1 MCVVDVA
8 ASVRHDVVTDE
19 QYILEVVPYYND
31 RWATDKPMTL
41 EELAAW
47 IGQPNLKT
55 PMSQNLV
62 AALGDWFVYD
72 SDRKE
77 LSKDQVESLWQWY
90 TESPVTGSDPDA
102 VMVYDGSVVNDLDE
116 DEDDWDSAA
125 LMVHR
130 NPIPCTEESVAEYA
144 RITLDVSAVILHKA
158 SAWLSS
164 RMEELAAVLA
174 SNRQSD
180 CHVMPASVR
189 EKFAVRIRLNEELE
203 SLPVSGQKQSYR
215 LVREPSYHA
224 TNGAPR
230 VKFVLRIVGVDD
242 SCVRL
247 FSPLM
252 QPGDDEVVFDV
263 EVSAQH
269 SVAELAE
276 IAAAE
281 FERRFGL
288 PAGSVMFASED

>member
-19 QYILEVVPYYND
+19 QYILEVVPFYD
-31 RWATDKPMTL
+31 ERWRTDEPRTL

-47 IGQPNLKT
+47 IGKPDLKT
-55 PMSQNLV
+55 PMSQPLEDS
-62 AALGDWFVYD
+62 LGGWFVFD
-72 SDRKE
+72 ANRQE
-77 LSKDQVESLWQWY
+77 LSKDQVENLWRWY
-90 TESPVTGSDPDA
+90 TEAPVTGSDPDA
-102 VMVYDGSVVNDLDE
+102 VTVYDGEAVDE

-125 LMVHR
+125 LVVHR
-130 NPIPCTEESVAEYA
+130 NPIPYTEESVAEYA
-144 RITLDVSAVILHKA
+144 RVTLDVSSVALHKA

-164 RMEELAAVLA
+164 RMAELVAVLA
-174 SNRQSD
+174 AYREKGCN
-180 CHVMPASVR
+180 VMPAAVR

-203 SLPVSGQKQSYR
+203 SLPQKQPYR

-224 TNGAPR
+224 TTGAPR
-230 VKFVLRIVGVDD
+230 VKFVLRIVDVDD
-242 SCVRL
+242 SCVDL
-247 FSPLM
+247 FSPLIH
-252 QPGDDEVVFDV
+252 PGDDEVVFDV
-263 EVSAQH
+263 EVSVQH
-269 SVAELAE
+269 GVAELAE

>member
-1 MCVVDVA
+1 MRADIA
-8 ASVRHDVVTDE
+8 DSIRHDVVTDE
-19 QYILEVVPYYND
+19 QYILEVVPFNGE
-31 RWATDKPMTL
+31 RWSTDEPMTL

-47 IGQPNLKT
+47 IGQPDLKT

-62 AALGDWFVYD
+62 DALGGWFVYG

-77 LSKDQVESLWQWY
+77 LSEDQVQALWCWY
-90 TESPVTGSDPDA
+90 SEAPVTGSDPDA
-102 VMVYDGSVVNDLDE
+102 VTVYDGSVVNDLDE

-125 LMVHR
+125 LVVHR
-130 NPIPCTEESVAEYA
+130 NPIPYTEESVTEYG
-144 RITLDVSAVILHKA
+144 RITLDVSAVTLHKA

-164 RMEELAAVLA
+164 RMEELVAVLA
-174 SNRQSD
+174 AYREKGCN
-180 CHVMPASVR
+180 VMPA
-189 EKFAVRIRLNEELE
+189 AVRKNFALRVAGLDKELE
-203 SLPVSGQKQSYR
+203 SLPQKQPYR

-224 TNGAPR
+224 TTGAPR
-230 VKFVLRIVGVDD
+230 VKFVLRIVDVDD
-242 SCVRL
+242 SCVDL
-247 FSPLM
+247 FSPLIH
-252 QPGDDEVVFDV
+252 PGDDEVTFDV

-288 PAGSVMFASED
+288 PAGSVALADED

>member
-19 QYILEVVPYYND
+19 QYILEVVPFYD
-31 RWATDKPMTL
+31 ERWATDKPMTL

-47 IGQPNLKT
+47 IGQPDLKT
-55 PMSQNLV
+55 PMSQPLEDS
-62 AALGDWFVYD
+62 LGGWFVFD
-72 SDRKE
+72 ANRQE
-77 LSKDQVESLWQWY
+77 LSRDQVENLWRWY
-90 TESPVTGSDPDA
+90 TEAPVTGSDPDA
-102 VMVYDGSVVNDLDE
+102 VTVYDGDAVDE

-125 LMVHR
+125 LVVHR
-130 NPIPCTEESVAEYA
+130 NPIPCTEESVSEYA
-144 RITLDVSAVILHKA
+144 RVTLDVSSVALHKA

-164 RMEELAAVLA
+164 RMEELAA
-174 SNRQSD
+174 NRKSD
-180 CHVMPASVR
+180 CHVMPAAVR
-189 EKFAVRIRLNEELE
+189 ENFALRVAGLDEELE
-203 SLPVSGQKQSYR
+203 SLPQKQPYR

-224 TNGAPR
+224 TTGAPR
-230 VKFVLRIVGVDD
+230 VKFVLRIAGAEK

-252 QPGDDEVVFDV
+252 QPGDDEVTFDV

-269 SVAELAE
+269 GVAELAE

-288 PAGSVMFASED
+288 PAGSVMFTGED

>member
-1 MCVVDVA
+1 MRTDIA
-8 ASVRHDVVTDE
+8 ESIRHDVVTDD
-19 QYILEVVPYYND
+19 QYILEVVPFYD
-31 RWATDKPMTL
+31 ERWATDKPMTL

-47 IGQPNLKT
+47 IGQPDLKT

-62 AALGDWFVYD
+62 DALGGWFVYD

-77 LSKDQVESLWQWY
+77 LSEDQVQALWRWY
-90 TESPVTGSDPDA
+90 TEAPVTGSDPDA
-102 VMVYDGSVVNDLDE
+102 VTVYDGDAVDE

-125 LMVHR
+125 LVVHR
-130 NPIPCTEESVAEYA
+130 NPIPYTEETVTEYA
-144 RITLDVSAVILHKA
+144 RITLDVSAVTLHKA

-164 RMEELAAVLA
+164 RMEELAA
-174 SNRQSD
+174 NQESD
-180 CHVMPASVR
+180 CHVMPA
-189 EKFAVRIRLNEELE
+189 AVRKNFALRIAGLDEELE
-203 SLPVSGQKQSYR
+203 SLPQRQPYR

-224 TNGAPR
+224 TTGALQ

-252 QPGDDEVVFDV
+252 QPGDDEVTFDV

-288 PAGSVMFASED
+288 PAGSVMFADED

>member
-19 QYILEVVPYYND
+19 QYILEVVPYYNE

-47 IGQPNLKT
+47 IGQPDLKT
-55 PMSQNLV
+55 PMSQPLEDS
-62 AALGDWFVYD
+62 LGGWFVYD
-72 SDRKE
+72 ADRKE
-77 LSKDQVESLWQWY
+77 LSKDQVENLWQWY
-90 TESPVTGSDPDA
+90 TEAPVTGSDPDA
-102 VMVYDGSVVNDLDE
+102 VTVYDGEAVDE

-125 LMVHR
+125 LVVHR
-130 NPIPCTEESVAEYA
+130 SPIPCTEESVAEYA
-144 RITLDVSAVILHKA
+144 RITLDVSSVTLHKA

-164 RMEELAAVLA
+164 RMAELVAVLVA
-174 SNRQSD
+174 YRESD
-180 CHVMPASVR
+180 CHVMPAAVR
-189 EKFAVRIRLNEELE
+189 KNFAVRIAGLDEELE
-203 SLPVSGQKQSYR
+203 SLPQKQPYR

-252 QPGDDEVVFDV
+252 QPGDDEVTFDV

-269 SVAELAE
+269 GVAELAE

-288 PAGSVMFASED
+288 PAGSVMFTGED

>member
-1 MCVVDVA
+1 MRADIA
-8 ASVRHDVVTDE
+8 ESIRHDVVTDD
-19 QYILEVVPYYND
+19 QYILEVVPFNGE
-31 RWATDKPMTL
+31 RWATDEPMTL

-47 IGQPNLKT
+47 IGQPDLKT
-55 PMSQNLV
+55 PMSQPLV
-62 AALGDWFVYD
+62 DALGGWFVYG

-77 LSKDQVESLWQWY
+77 LSEDQVQGLWCWY
-90 TESPVTGSDPDA
+90 AESPVTGSDPD
-102 VMVYDGSVVNDLDE
+102 VVTVYDGSVVNDLDE

-125 LMVHR
+125 LVVHR
-130 NPIPCTEESVAEYA
+130 NPIPYTEENVSEYA
-144 RITLDVSAVILHKA
+144 RVTLDVSAVTLHKA
-158 SAWLSS
+158 SDWLSN
-164 RMEELAAVLA
+164 RMEELVAVLA
-174 SNRQSD
+174 AHRESD
-180 CHVMPASVR
+180 CHVMPA
-189 EKFAVRIRLNEELE
+189 AVRQNFAMRIAGLDEELE
-203 SLPVSGQKQSYR
+203 SLPQKQPYR

-224 TNGAPR
+224 TTGAAR
-230 VKFVLRIVGVDD
+230 VKFVLRIAGVDD

-276 IAAAE
+276 IATAE

-288 PAGSVMFASED
+288 PAGSVALTDED

>member
-1 MCVVDVA
+1 MRADIA
-8 ASVRHDVVTDE
+8 ESIRHDVVTDD
-19 QYILEVVPYYND
+19 QYILEAAPFNGE
-31 RWATDKPMTL
+31 RWSTDEPMTL

-47 IGQPNLKT
+47 IGQPDLKT
-55 PMSQNLV
+55 PMSQTLV
-62 AALGDWFVYD
+62 DALGGWFVYD

-77 LSKDQVESLWQWY
+77 LSEDQVEGLWHWY
-90 TESPVTGSDPDA
+90 TEAPVTGSDPDA
-102 VMVYDGSVVNDLDE
+102 VTVYDGDAVDE

-125 LMVHR
+125 LVVHR
-130 NPIPCTEESVAEYA
+130 NPIPYTEETVSEYA
-144 RITLDVSAVILHKA
+144 RITLDVSAVTLHKA
-158 SAWLSS
+158 SDWLSS
-164 RMEELAAVLA
+164 RMEELAA
-174 SNRQSD
+174 NQESD
-180 CHVMPASVR
+180 CHVMPA
-189 EKFAVRIRLNEELE
+189 AVRKNFALRIAGLDEELE
-203 SLPVSGQKQSYR
+203 SLPQKQPYR

-224 TNGAPR
+224 TTGAPR

-242 SCVRL
+242 NCVRL

-263 EVSAQH
+263 EISAKH

-288 PAGSVMFASED
+288 PAGSVALADED

>member
-19 QYILEVVPYYND
+19 QYILEVVPFNGE
-31 RWATDKPMTL
+31 RWATDEPRTL

-47 IGQPNLKT
+47 IGQPDLKT
-55 PMSQNLV
+55 PMSQPLEDS
-62 AALGDWFVYD
+62 LGGWFVFD
-72 SDRKE
+72 ANRQE
-77 LSKDQVESLWQWY
+77 LSKDQVENLWRWY
-90 TESPVTGSDPDA
+90 TEAPVTGSDPDA
-102 VMVYDGSVVNDLDE
+102 VTVYDGEAVEE

-125 LMVHR
+125 LVVHR

-144 RITLDVSAVILHKA
+144 RVTLDVSSVALHKA

-164 RMEELAAVLA
+164 RMEELAA
-174 SNRQSD
+174 NQESD
-180 CHVMPASVR
+180 CNVMPA
-189 EKFAVRIRLNEELE
+189 AVRKNFALRIAGLNEELE
-203 SLPVSGQKQSYR
+203 SLPQKRPYR

-224 TNGAPR
+224 TAGAPR
-230 VKFVLRIVGVDD
+230 VKFVLRVAGAEK
-242 SCVRL
+242 SCVAL

-252 QPGDDEVVFDV
+252 QAGDDEVTFDV

-276 IAAAE
+276 IATAE

-288 PAGSVMFASED
+288 PAGSVMFADEA

>member
-19 QYILEVVPYYND
+19 QYILEVVPFYD
-31 RWATDKPMTL
+31 EPMTL

-47 IGQPNLKT
+47 IGQPDLKT

-62 AALGDWFVYD
+62 DVLGGWFVYG

-77 LSKDQVESLWQWY
+77 LSKDQVESLWRWY
-90 TESPVTGSDPDA
+90 TEAPVTGSDPDA
-102 VMVYDGSVVNDLDE
+102 VTVYDGEAVDE
-116 DEDDWDSAA
+116 DEEDWDSAA
-125 LMVHR
+125 LVVHR

-144 RITLDVSAVILHKA
+144 RVTLDVSAVILHKA

-164 RMEELAAVLA
+164 RMAELVAVLA
-174 SNRQSD
+174 AYRESD
-180 CHVMPASVR
+180 CHVMPAAVR
-189 EKFAVRIRLNEELE
+189 QKFALRIAGLDEELE
-203 SLPVSGQKQSYR
+203 SLPQKQPYR
-215 LVREPSYHA
+215 LVREPSYQV
-224 TNGAPR
+224 R
-230 VKFVLRIVGVDD
+230 FVFRIVGVDD

-252 QPGDDEVVFDV
+252 RPGDDEVVFDA

-288 PAGSVMFASED
+288 PAGSVMFTGED

>member
-1 MCVVDVA
+1 MRADIA
-8 ASVRHDVVTDE
+8 ESIRHDVVTDD
-19 QYILEVVPYYND
+19 QYILEAAPFNGE
-31 RWATDKPMTL
+31 RWATDEPMTL

-47 IGQPNLKT
+47 IGQPDLKT
-55 PMSQNLV
+55 PMSQTLV
-62 AALGDWFVYD
+62 DALGGWFVYD

-77 LSKDQVESLWQWY
+77 LSEDQVEGLWRWY
-90 TESPVTGSDPDA
+90 TEAPVTGSDPDA
-102 VMVYDGSVVNDLDE
+102 VTVYDGDAVDE

-125 LMVHR
+125 LVVHR
-130 NPIPCTEESVAEYA
+130 NPIPYTEESVAEYA
-144 RITLDVSAVILHKA
+144 RITLDVSAVTLHKA
-158 SAWLSS
+158 SDWLSS
-164 RMEELAAVLA
+164 RMEELAA
-174 SNRQSD
+174 NQESD
-180 CHVMPASVR
+180 CHVMPA
-189 EKFAVRIRLNEELE
+189 AVRKNFALRIAGLDEELE
-203 SLPVSGQKQSYR
+203 SLPQKQPYR

-224 TNGAPR
+224 TTGAPR

-242 SCVRL
+242 NCVRL

-263 EVSAQH
+263 EISAKH

-288 PAGSVMFASED
+288 PAGSMALADED

>member
-1 MCVVDVA
+1 MRADIA
-8 ASVRHDVVTDE
+8 ESIRHDVVTDD
-19 QYILEVVPYYND
+19 QYILEAAPFNGE
-31 RWATDKPMTL
+31 RWATDEPMTL

-47 IGQPNLKT
+47 IGQPDLKT
-55 PMSQNLV
+55 PMSQTLV
-62 AALGDWFVYD
+62 DALGGWFVYD

-77 LSKDQVESLWQWY
+77 LSEDQVEGLWRWY
-90 TESPVTGSDPDA
+90 TEAPVTGSDPDA
-102 VMVYDGSVVNDLDE
+102 VTVYDGDAVDE

-125 LMVHR
+125 LVVHR
-130 NPIPCTEESVAEYA
+130 NPIPYTEESVAEYA
-144 RITLDVSAVILHKA
+144 RITLDVSAVTLHKA

-164 RMEELAAVLA
+164 RMEELAA
-174 SNRQSD
+174 NQESD
-180 CHVMPASVR
+180 CHVMPA
-189 EKFAVRIRLNEELE
+189 AVRKNFALRIAGLDEELE
-203 SLPVSGQKQSYR
+203 SLPQKRPYR

-224 TNGAPR
+224 TTGAPR

-242 SCVRL
+242 NCVRL

-288 PAGSVMFASED
+288 PAGSVALADED

>member
-1 MCVVDVA
+1 MRADIA
-8 ASVRHDVVTDE
+8 ESIRHDVVTDD
-19 QYILEVVPYYND
+19 QYIVEVVPFNGE
-31 RWATDKPMTL
+31 RWYTDEPMTL
-41 EELAAW
+41 EELAEW
-47 IGQPNLKT
+47 IGQPDLKT
-55 PMSQNLV
+55 PRSQTLV
-62 AALGDWFVYD
+62 DALGGWFVYG

-77 LSKDQVESLWQWY
+77 LSKDQVESLWRWY
-90 TESPVTGSDPDA
+90 TEAPVTGSDPDA
-102 VMVYDGSVVNDLDE
+102 VTVYDGDAVDE

-125 LMVHR
+125 LVVHR
-130 NPIPCTEESVAEYA
+130 NPIPYTEETVAEYA
-144 RITLDVSAVILHKA
+144 RITLDVSAVTLHKA
-158 SAWLSS
+158 SAWLSD
-164 RMEELAAVLA
+164 RMEELAA
-174 SNRQSD
+174 NQESD
-180 CHVMPASVR
+180 CNVMPA
-189 EKFAVRIRLNEELE
+189 AVRKNFALRIAGLDEELE
-203 SLPVSGQKQSYR
+203 SLPQKRPYR

-224 TNGAPR
+224 TTGAPR

-288 PAGSVMFASED
+288 HAGSVALADED

>member
-19 QYILEVVPYYND
+19 QYILEVVPFYD
-31 RWATDKPMTL
+31 ERWATEESMTL

-47 IGQPNLKT
+47 IGQPDLKT

-62 AALGDWFVYD
+62 DALGGWFVFD
-72 SDRKE
+72 ANRQE
-77 LSKDQVESLWQWY
+77 LSKEQVENLWQWY
-90 TESPVTGSDPDA
+90 TEAPVTGSDPDA
-102 VMVYDGSVVNDLDE
+102 VTVYDGEAVGE
-116 DEDDWDSAA
+116 DEEDWDSAA
-125 LMVHR
+125 LVVHR
-130 NPIPCTEESVAEYA
+130 NPIPYTEESVSEYA
-144 RITLDVSAVILHKA
+144 RVTLDVSSVTLHKA

-180 CHVMPASVR
+180 CNVMPAAVR
-189 EKFAVRIRLNEELE
+189 ENFALQVAGLDEELE
-203 SLPVSGQKQSYR
+203 PLPASEQQPYR

-224 TNGAPR
+224 TTGAAR

-247 FSPLM
+247 FSPLI
-252 QPGDDEVVFDV
+252 QPGDDEVVFDA

-269 SVAELAE
+269 GVAELAE

-288 PAGSVMFASED
+288 PAGSVMFTGED

>member
-1 MCVVDVA
+1 MRADIA
-8 ASVRHDVVTDE
+8 ESIRHDVVTDD
-19 QYILEVVPYYND
+19 QYILEAAPFNGE
-31 RWATDKPMTL
+31 RWSTDEPMTL

-47 IGQPNLKT
+47 IGQPDLKT
-55 PMSQNLV
+55 PMSQTLV
-62 AALGDWFVYD
+62 DALGGWFVYD

-77 LSKDQVESLWQWY
+77 LSEDQVEGLWRWY
-90 TESPVTGSDPDA
+90 TEAPVTGSDPDA
-102 VMVYDGSVVNDLDE
+102 VTVYDGDAVDE

-125 LMVHR
+125 LVVHR
-130 NPIPCTEESVAEYA
+130 NPIPYTEETVSEYA
-144 RITLDVSAVILHKA
+144 RITLDVSAVTLHKA
-158 SAWLSS
+158 SDWLSS
-164 RMEELAAVLA
+164 RMEELAA
-174 SNRQSD
+174 NQESD
-180 CHVMPASVR
+180 CHVMLA
-189 EKFAVRIRLNEELE
+189 AVRKNFALRIAGLDEELE
-203 SLPVSGQKQSYR
+203 SLPQKQPYR

-224 TNGAPR
+224 TTGAPR

-242 SCVRL
+242 NCVRL

-263 EVSAQH
+263 EISAKH

-288 PAGSVMFASED
+288 PAGSVALADED

>member
-1 MCVVDVA
+1 MRTDIA
-8 ASVRHDVVTDE
+8 ESIRHDVVTDD
-19 QYILEVVPYYND
+19 QYILEVVPFYD
-31 RWATDKPMTL
+31 ERWATDKPMTL

-47 IGQPNLKT
+47 IGQPDLKT

-62 AALGDWFVYD
+62 DALGGWFVYD

-77 LSKDQVESLWQWY
+77 LSEDQVQALWRWY
-90 TESPVTGSDPDA
+90 TEAPVTGSDPDA
-102 VMVYDGSVVNDLDE
+102 VTVYDGDAVDE

-125 LMVHR
+125 LVVHR
-130 NPIPCTEESVAEYA
+130 NPIPYTEETVTEYA
-144 RITLDVSAVILHKA
+144 RITLDVSAVTLHKA

-164 RMEELAAVLA
+164 RMEELAA
-174 SNRQSD
+174 NQESD
-180 CHVMPASVR
+180 CHVMPA
-189 EKFAVRIRLNEELE
+189 AVRKNFALRIAGLDEELE
-203 SLPVSGQKQSYR
+203 SLPQRQPYR

-224 TNGAPR
+224 TTGALQ

-252 QPGDDEVVFDV
+252 QAGDDEVTFDV

-276 IAAAE
+276 IATAE

-288 PAGSVMFASED
+288 PAGSVMFADEA

>member
-19 QYILEVVPYYND
+19 QYILEVVPFYD
-31 RWATDKPMTL
+31 ERWSTDEPRTL

-47 IGQPNLKT
+47 IGQPDLKT
-55 PMSQNLV
+55 PMSQPLEDL
-62 AALGDWFVYD
+62 LGGWFVFD
-72 SDRKE
+72 ANRQE
-77 LSKDQVESLWQWY
+77 LSKDQVENLWRWY
-90 TESPVTGSDPDA
+90 TEAPVTGSDPDA
-102 VMVYDGSVVNDLDE
+102 VTVYDGEAVDE

-125 LMVHR
+125 LVVHR

-144 RITLDVSAVILHKA
+144 RVTLDVSSVALHKA

-164 RMEELAAVLA
+164 RMAELVAVLA
-174 SNRQSD
+174 AYRESD
-180 CHVMPASVR
+180 CNVMPAAVR

-203 SLPVSGQKQSYR
+203 SLPQKQPYR

-224 TNGAPR
+224 TTGAPR
-230 VKFVLRIVGVDD
+230 VKFVLRIVDVDD
-242 SCVRL
+242 SCVDL
-247 FSPLM
+247 FSPLIH
-252 QPGDDEVVFDV
+252 PGDDEVVFDV
-263 EVSAQH
+263 EVSVQH
-269 SVAELAE
+269 GVAELAE

>member
-1 MCVVDVA
+1 MRTDIA
-8 ASVRHDVVTDE
+8 ESIRHDVVTDD
-19 QYILEVVPYYND
+19 QYVLEVVPFYD
-31 RWATDKPMTL
+31 ERWATDEPMTL

-47 IGQPNLKT
+47 IGQPDLKT

-62 AALGDWFVYD
+62 DALGGWFVYD

-77 LSKDQVESLWQWY
+77 LSEDQVQALWRWY

-102 VMVYDGSVVNDLDE
+102 VTVYDGDAVDE

-125 LMVHR
+125 LVVHR
-130 NPIPCTEESVAEYA
+130 NPIPYTEETVTEYA
-144 RITLDVSAVILHKA
+144 RITLDVSAVTLHKA

-164 RMEELAAVLA
+164 RMEELAA
-174 SNRQSD
+174 NQESD
-180 CHVMPASVR
+180 CHVMPA
-189 EKFAVRIRLNEELE
+189 AVRKNFALRIAGLDEELE
-203 SLPVSGQKQSYR
+203 SLPQKRPYR

-224 TNGAPR
+224 TTGAAR

-247 FSPLM
+247 FSPLI

-269 SVAELAE
+269 GVTELAE

-288 PAGSVMFASED
+288 PAGSVALADED

>member
-19 QYILEVVPYYND
+19 QYILEVVPFYD
-31 RWATDKPMTL
+31 ERWATDKPMTL

-47 IGQPNLKT
+47 IGQPDLKT

-62 AALGDWFVYD
+62 DALGGWFVYD
-72 SDRKE
+72 ADRKE

-90 TESPVTGSDPDA
+90 TEAPVTGSDPDT
-102 VMVYDGSVVNDLDE
+102 VTVYDGDAVDE

-125 LMVHR
+125 LVVHR

-144 RITLDVSAVILHKA
+144 RITLDVSSVTLHKA

-164 RMEELAAVLA
+164 RLAELVAVLA
-174 SNRQSD
+174 AYREKG
-180 CHVMPASVR
+180 CHVMPA
-189 EKFAVRIRLNEELE
+189 AVRQNFALRIAGLDKELE
-203 SLPVSGQKQSYR
+203 SLPQKQPYR

-269 SVAELAE
+269 SVAELAK

-281 FERRFGL
+281 FARRFGL

>member
-19 QYILEVVPYYND
+19 QYILEVVPFYD
-31 RWATDKPMTL
+31 ERWSTDEPRTL

-47 IGQPNLKT
+47 IGQPDLKT
-55 PMSQNLV
+55 PMSQPLEDS
-62 AALGDWFVYD
+62 LGGWFVFD
-72 SDRKE
+72 ANRQE
-77 LSKDQVESLWQWY
+77 LSKDQVENLWRWY
-90 TESPVTGSDPDA
+90 TEAPVTGSDPDA
-102 VMVYDGSVVNDLDE
+102 VTVYDGEAVDE

-125 LMVHR
+125 LVVHR

-144 RITLDVSAVILHKA
+144 RVTLDVSSVALHKA

-164 RMEELAAVLA
+164 RMAELVAVLA
-174 SNRQSD
+174 AYRESD
-180 CHVMPASVR
+180 CNVMPAAVR

-203 SLPVSGQKQSYR
+203 SLPQKRSYR

-247 FSPLM
+247 FSPLI

-281 FERRFGL
+281 FECRFGL
-288 PAGSVMFASED
+288 PAGSVMFADEV

>member
-19 QYILEVVPYYND
+19 QYILEVVPYYSE

-47 IGQPNLKT
+47 IGQPDLKT

-62 AALGDWFVYD
+62 DALGGWFVYD
-72 SDRKE
+72 ADRKE

-90 TESPVTGSDPDA
+90 TEAPVTGSDPDA
-102 VMVYDGSVVNDLDE
+102 VTVYDGEAVDE

-125 LMVHR
+125 LVVHR
-130 NPIPCTEESVAEYA
+130 SPIPCTEESVAEYA
-144 RITLDVSAVILHKA
+144 RITLDVSSVTLHKA

-164 RMEELAAVLA
+164 RMAELVAVLA
-174 SNRQSD
+174 AYREKG
-180 CHVMPASVR
+180 CHVMPAAVR
-189 EKFAVRIRLNEELE
+189 KNFAVRIAGLDEELE
-203 SLPVSGQKQSYR
+203 SLPQKQPYR

-224 TNGAPR
+224 TAGAPR

>member
-1 MCVVDVA
+1 MRTDIA
-8 ASVRHDVVTDE
+8 ESIRHDVVTDD
-19 QYILEVVPYYND
+19 QYILEVVPFYD
-31 RWATDKPMTL
+31 ERWATDKPMTL

-47 IGQPNLKT
+47 IGQPDLKT

-62 AALGDWFVYD
+62 DALGGWFVYD

-77 LSKDQVESLWQWY
+77 LSEDQVQALWRWY

-102 VMVYDGSVVNDLDE
+102 VTVYDGDAVDE

-125 LMVHR
+125 LVVHR
-130 NPIPCTEESVAEYA
+130 NPIPYTEETVTEYA
-144 RITLDVSAVILHKA
+144 RITLDVSAVTLHKA

-164 RMEELAAVLA
+164 RMEELAA
-174 SNRQSD
+174 NQESD
-180 CHVMPASVR
+180 CHVMPA
-189 EKFAVRIRLNEELE
+189 AVRKNFALRIAGLDEELE
-203 SLPVSGQKQSYR
+203 SLPQKRPYR

-224 TNGAPR
+224 TTGAAR

-247 FSPLM
+247 FSPLI

-269 SVAELAE
+269 GVAELAE

-288 PAGSVMFASED
+288 PAGSVALADED

>member
-1 MCVVDVA
+1 MRSDIA
-8 ASVRHDVVTDE
+8 ESIRHDVVTDD
-19 QYILEVVPYYND
+19 QYVLEVVPFYD
-31 RWATDKPMTL
+31 ERWATDEPMTL

-47 IGQPNLKT
+47 IGQPDLKT

-62 AALGDWFVYD
+62 DALGGWFVYD

-77 LSKDQVESLWQWY
+77 LSEDQVQALWCWY

-102 VMVYDGSVVNDLDE
+102 VMVYDGDAVDE

-125 LMVHR
+125 LVVHR
-130 NPIPCTEESVAEYA
+130 NPIPYTKETVTEYA

-158 SAWLSS
+158 SDWLSC
-164 RMEELAAVLA
+164 RMEELAA
-174 SNRQSD
+174 NRKSD
-180 CHVMPASVR
+180 CHVMPA
-189 EKFAVRIRLNEELE
+189 AVRQNFAMRIAGLDKELE
-203 SLPVSGQKQSYR
+203 SLPQKQPYR

-224 TNGAPR
+224 TTGAAR
-230 VKFVLRIVGVDD
+230 VKFVLRIVDVDD
-242 SCVRL
+242 SCVDL
-247 FSPLM
+247 LSPLM

-263 EVSAQH
+263 EISAKH

-288 PAGSVMFASED
+288 PAGSVALADED

>member
-1 MCVVDVA
+1 MRTDIA
-8 ASVRHDVVTDE
+8 ESIRHDVVTDD
-19 QYILEVVPYYND
+19 QYILEVVPFYD
-31 RWATDKPMTL
+31 ERWATDKPMTL

-47 IGQPNLKT
+47 IGQPDLKT

-62 AALGDWFVYD
+62 DALGGWFVYD

-77 LSKDQVESLWQWY
+77 LSEDQVQALWRWY
-90 TESPVTGSDPDA
+90 TEAPVTGSDPDA
-102 VMVYDGSVVNDLDE
+102 VTVYDGDAVDE

-125 LMVHR
+125 LVVHR
-130 NPIPCTEESVAEYA
+130 NPIPYTEETVTEYA
-144 RITLDVSAVILHKA
+144 RITLDVSAVTLHKA

-164 RMEELAAVLA
+164 RMEELAA
-174 SNRQSD
+174 NQESD
-180 CHVMPASVR
+180 CHVMPA
-189 EKFAVRIRLNEELE
+189 AVRKNFALRIAGLDEELE
-203 SLPVSGQKQSYR
+203 SLPQKRPYR

-224 TNGAPR
+224 TTGAAR

-263 EVSAQH
+263 EISAQH
-269 SVAELAE
+269 GVAELAE

-288 PAGSVMFASED
+288 PAGSVALADED

>member
-1 MCVVDVA
+1 MRADIA
-8 ASVRHDVVTDE
+8 ESIRHDVVTDA
-19 QYILEVVPYYND
+19 QYVLEVVPFNGEC
-31 RWATDKPMTL
+31 WATDKPMTL

-47 IGQPNLKT
+47 IGQPDLKT
-55 PMSQNLV
+55 PMSQTLV
-62 AALGDWFVYD
+62 DALGGWFVYG

-77 LSKDQVESLWQWY
+77 LSKDQVESLWRWY
-90 TESPVTGSDPDA
+90 TEAPVTGSDPDA
-102 VMVYDGSVVNDLDE
+102 VTVYDGDAVDE

-125 LMVHR
+125 LVVHR
-130 NPIPCTEESVAEYA
+130 NPIPYTEETVAEYA
-144 RITLDVSAVILHKA
+144 RITLDVSAVTLHKA
-158 SAWLSS
+158 SAWLSD
-164 RMEELAAVLA
+164 RMEELAA
-174 SNRQSD
+174 NQESD
-180 CHVMPASVR
+180 CHVMPA
-189 EKFAVRIRLNEELE
+189 AVRKNFALRIAGLDEELE
-203 SLPVSGQKQSYR
+203 SLPQKRPYR

-224 TNGAPR
+224 TTGAPR

-242 SCVRL
+242 NCVRL

-288 PAGSVMFASED
+288 PAGSVALADED